1 MTESDPESCPTGP
14 DHPCEQTAA
23 ANAPAS
29 LGDVNHQALL
39 EAVAKHCILY
49 RRSADGHLLWLSRS
63 AERIL
68 GFPPDGVSGGLE
80 ALLTD
85 NRVNQGLHEATR
97 VALAGG
103 TPDSYEIEVLAR
115 TGDVKRLRVV
125 EGPIVDDRGKV
136 TEFQGVAQDV
146 TDYHLSKVLLDGRN
160 QVLRVLASGGSESSV
175 LAAICQMAES
185 SDPAVSASILIVDA
199 ERRCLTLGSAPRL
212 PEDYNRAIDG
222 IAIGEGVCSFGTAAH
237 RGQRVVVADVMTH
250 PYWVAFRD
258 LISKT
263 GMRACW
269 SQPIVGHRG
278 RVIGV
283 FAMYYPTPREP
294 TDEAIRTIESAA
306 DLASLVLEH
315 LRTRTALE
323 EVEERERLLLESS
336 TDGII
341 GLAPDGRT
349 TFVNPAAA
357 AMLGFEIADLTGVNP
372 HQLIHRSA
380 TEPCEGHPAGA
391 CQMLAPVFD
400 GRVRHVVDE
409 VLFRRDGSHFPV
421 EYWSN
426 PIYKGGKI
434 VGAVVTFRDLTEIR
448 ANEQKI
454 QHVAFYDSLTD
465 LPNRV
470 MFYERVAQEIAR
482 TKRYHVPF
490 SIHQLDLDH
499 FKDVNE
505 TLGHVAGDELLT
517 HVATRLRAHVR
528 EEDLVA
534 RMGGDEFAVL
544 QVGGRDSAAATQLA
558 RRVIADLKLP
568 FQIGEHWIYIGTS
581 IGIVVARGR
590 ELDAGTLLAQADVAL
605 YRAKAQGRGRFVVY
619 EAQMSQELRMEIDVL
634 NAFPQAVRDKA
645 LKIVYQPQIDLKT
658 GCLCGVEALVRWDH
672 PVLGELSPAVFVPVL
687 ERRGSVGMLD
697 RYVLAEASR
706 QCRQWLEMGFDFGR
720 VSVNISA
727 QEVRDVSGLEALVDL
742 IRVAGA
748 PLSAMKL
755 EFTERLLIQ
764 LDTAIADCV
773 ERLAAEDLKFAIDDF
788 GTGYSSMTYLRRL
801 RVKGQDL
808 KIDKSFIADMLSDE
822 SDAEIVKAT
831 IALGRSLG
839 MNLVAEG
846 VETHGQRRFLIE
858 HGCHGAQGYLFA
870 HPLSPSDLVDRFGD
884 EAARGRPS

>member
-1 MTESDPESCPTGP
+1 MTETDPAPDAAGP
-14 DHPCEQTAA
+14 DRDGEQHAA
-23 ANAPAS
+23 RKGPSN
-29 LGDVNHQALL
+29 LGDADQQVLFA
-39 EAVAKHCILY
+39 AVAKHCILY
-49 RRSADGHLLWLSRS
+49 RRSADGALLWLSRS

-68 GFPPDGVSGGLE
+68 GFPPDGVSGGIE

-85 NRVNQGLHEATR
+85 HPINQGLQEATR
-97 VALAGG
+97 VALAGA
-103 TPDSYEIEVLAR
+103 TPDSYELEVR
-115 TGDVKRLRVV
+115 SRSGEVRRLRVI
-125 EGPIVDDRGKV
+125 EGPVVGEQGEV
-136 TEFQGVAQDV
+136 TEIQGVAQDV

-160 QVLRVLASGGSESSV
+160 QVLRALARGDCESSV
-175 LAAICQMAES
+175 LDAVCRMVES
-185 SDPAVSASILIVDA
+185 ADPAVSASILLVDA
-199 ERRCLTLGSAPRL
+199 QRQCLTLGSARRL

-237 RGQRVVVADVMTH
+237 RGERVVVADVMTH

-258 LISKT
+258 LIAKT
-263 GMRACW
+263 GLSACW
-269 SQPIVGHRG
+269 SQPIVGPEG
-278 RVIGV
+278 AVVGV
-283 FAMYYPTPREP
+283 FAMYYPTAREP
-294 TDEAIRTIESAA
+294 TEEAIRTIESAA
-306 DLASLVLEH
+306 DLASVVLEH
-315 LRTRTALE
+315 LRTRRALE

-336 TDGII
+336 TDGIL
-341 GLAPDGRT
+341 GFAPDGRT

-357 AMLGFEIADLTGVNP
+357 AMLGFEIEELTGINP
-372 HQLIHRSA
+372 HALIHQRA
-380 TEPCEGHPAGA
+380 GDPPQGHPPEA
-391 CQMLAPVFD
+391 CQMLAPAFD
-400 GRVRHVVDE
+400 GRVRHVIDE
-409 VLFRRDGSHFPV
+409 VLYRRDGSHFPV

-426 PIYKGGKI
+426 PVYKAGEI

-448 ANEQKI
+448 ATEQRI
-454 QHVAFYDSLTD
+454 QRVAFYDGLTD

-482 TKRYHVPF
+482 AKRYHVPF

-505 TLGHVAGDELLT
+505 TLGHAAGDELLT
-517 HVATRLRAHVR
+517 QVAARLRAHLR

-534 RMGGDEFAVL
+534 RMGGDEFGVL
-544 QVGGRDSAAATQLA
+544 QVGGRDSAAAERLA
-558 RRVIADLKLP
+558 RRIIADLKLP
-568 FQIGEHWIYIGTS
+568 FQIGENWIYIGTS
-581 IGIVVARGR
+581 IGIVVARGTD
-590 ELDAGTLLAQADVAL
+590 LDAGTLLAQADVAL
-605 YRAKAQGRGRFVVY
+605 YRAKAQGRGRFVLY
-619 EAQMSQELRMEIDVL
+619 EARMSHELRMEIDVL
-634 NAFPQAVRDKA
+634 NAFPQAVQEKA

-658 GCLCGVEALVRWDH
+658 GRLCGVEALVRWTH
-672 PVLGELSPAVFVPVL
+672 PVLGALSPAVFVPVL

-697 RYVLAEASR
+697 RYVLAEAAQ
-706 QCRQWLEMGFDFGR
+706 QCRQWLDMGFDFGR
-720 VSVNISA
+720 ISVNISA
-727 QEVRDVSGLEALVDL
+727 HEVRDVAGLEALVDL

-764 LDTAIADCV
+764 LDGAIADCV
-773 ERLAAEDLKFAIDDF
+773 ERLAAEDLRFAIDDF

-870 HPLSPSDLVDRFGD
+870 QPLSPGDLVDRFGGQ
-884 EAARGRPS
+884 AVRGRAS